1 MWVDNKPTHVYA
13 SQRSVKRD
21 YDILKSSLPIPI
33 GIDHLNDET
42 LQNNKILSKMNLL
55 DVGVINDIKLENNR
69 IKITDSKIT
78 NPTVQEL
85 YNKGELPSFSVVSDL
100 YSSKCGTGKADKV
113 EEYSVIK
120 RVDFVEKGACTECKV
135 DLPNSMAQIGNA
147 KAVINGDES
156 MATDP
161 NQNPAPDAGTNP
173 DDGSK
178 PEPATLDDVVKA
190 IGTLGTKIDKMQVG
204 ITALEGKAGIKEPTP
219 DGGNQ
224 EQPPAT
230 PAAASNADEDP
241 NEARIVALENEIK
254 ASKAQAQKAEA
265 SAIVNTY
272 LKEGKVA
279 PAETEAHVA
288 MAMATPEQYKTVM
301 DKAPVIIDMEKHSA
315 QGSGSDS
322 TGLTD
327 ENGEEVDLEKTSKEM
342 DKLIGDA

>member
-55 DVGVINDIKLENNR
+55 DVGIINDIKLENNS

-100 YSSKCGTGKADKV
+100 YSSKCGTRKADKV

-135 DLPNSMAQIGNA
+135 DLPDSTVQIGNA

-156 MATDP
+156 MAANP
-161 NQNPAPDAGTNP
+161 NDNPAPDAGANP
-173 DDGSK
+173 DQSGD
-178 PEPATLDDVVKA
+178 ETPATLDDVVKA
-190 IGTLGTKIDKMQVG
+190 IGTLGTKIDKMQTG
-204 ITALEGKAGIKEPTP
+204 ITALEGKAGIKEPTAQDP
-219 DGGNQ
+219 N
-224 EQPPAT
+224 EQA
-230 PAAASNADEDP
+230 PAAASSPEGEQASAE
-241 NEARIVALENEIK
+241 EARITALENEVK
-254 ASKAQAQKAEA
+254 ASKARAEKAEA
-265 SAIVNTY
+265 SAVVDKY
-272 LKEGKVA
+272 LKEGKVK
-279 PAETEAHVA
+279 PAQVETHVA
-288 MAMATPEQYKTVM
+288 MAMATPEQYTELMK
-301 DKAPVIIDMEKHSA
+301 DAPVIIDMERHSA
-315 QGSGSDS
+315 QGKGADA
-322 TGLTD
+322 TGLID
-327 ENGEEVDLEKTSKEM
+327 EEGEPIDLEKTAKEI
-342 DKLIGDA
+342 DEKIGDA